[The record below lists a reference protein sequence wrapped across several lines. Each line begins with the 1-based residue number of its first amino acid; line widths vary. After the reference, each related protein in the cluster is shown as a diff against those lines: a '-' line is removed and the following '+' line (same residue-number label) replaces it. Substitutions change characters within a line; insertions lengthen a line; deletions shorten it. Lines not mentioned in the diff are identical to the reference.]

1 MMTASSKQYTSCLG
15 FVHKTSCALMA
26 SNNSYKSY
34 SNIKVRRLISSSEQ
48 WRYKRRSKSL
58 FNAHNMQQSST
69 SSESVMLPQ
78 STDIT
83 NNVKSNDGSQQH
95 DTHLWFTQMLP
106 EGCCVGVCT
115 TKPSSSATPILSDI
129 IEDLPSLNST
139 TLLHSDE
146 YSWGQSNIA
155 SDSSRTSYYL
165 GRTAIR
171 LSINTLIRNRT
182 MNQENEQDLN
192 NNSSNALYAQ
202 LNDQIESTAIR
213 KDYYGRP
220 ILPEIILGSIS
231 HKGNYAVGL
240 SRFRDI
246 EEELKAVDM
255 NALQWRE
262 ECLISDDDDE
272 TSENTEIDDTS
283 CSFSTITSSVQGIG
297 IDLEFID
304 IKRGKRIK
312 KRVLTENEQNE
323 LGQLE
328 VRDTRTPSCTH

>member
-1 MMTASSKQYTSCLG
+1 MMAASSKQYASCFG
-15 FVHKTSCALMA
+15 FVHKTSCALVV
-26 SNNSYKSY
+26 SNNSNKSY

-58 FNAHNMQQSST
+58 FNIHNMQQSST
-69 SSESVMLPQ
+69 SESVMLPQ

-83 NNVKSNDGSQQH
+83 NNVKSNDGLQQH

-106 EGCCVGVCT
+106 EGCCVGVYT
-115 TKPSSSATPILSDI
+115 TKPSSSATPILPDI

-139 TLLHSDE
+139 TFLHSDE
-146 YSWGQSNIA
+146 YSWGQSNIS

-182 MNQENEQDLN
+182 MNQDTGQDLN
-192 NNSSNALYAQ
+192 NNSSNAFYAQ

-231 HKGNYAVGL
+231 HKGDYAVGL
-240 SRFRDI
+240 SRFRDVD
-246 EEELKAVDM
+246 EELKAGDI

-262 ECLISDDDDE
+262 ECLISDDDE
-272 TSENTEIDDTS
+272 TSENTKIGDTS
-283 CSFSTITSSVQGIG
+283 CSSSTITSSVRGIG

-328 VRDTRTPSCTH
+328 VRDTRTPTCTH

>member
-1 MMTASSKQYTSCLG
+1 
-15 FVHKTSCALMA
+15 
-26 SNNSYKSY
+26 
-34 SNIKVRRLISSSEQ
+34 
-48 WRYKRRSKSL
+48 
-58 FNAHNMQQSST
+58 MQQSST

-83 NNVKSNDGSQQH
+83 NNVKSNDGLQQY

-106 EGCCVGVCT
+106 EGWCVGVCT

-182 MNQENEQDLN
+182 MNQENAQDLN
-192 NNSSNALYAQ
+192 NNSSNNTFYSQ

-240 SRFRDI
+240 SRFRDVD
-246 EEELKAVDM
+246 EELKAVDIT
-255 NALQWRE
+255 ALQWRE

-272 TSENTEIDDTS
+272 TSENTEINDAS
-283 CSFSTITSSVQGIG
+283 RSSSTTTRSVRGIG